1 MCKYKSKNE
10 AELITVNSKEEP
22 MQYWMVA
29 EKTNKKRVDKATSFT
44 NNKLAECKVKMMD
57 Q

>member
-44 NNKLAECKVKMMD
+44 NNKLAECKVK
-57 Q
+57 